1 MVKEH
6 ILSGGRTTTE
16 IVRIGNTVR
25 RPIGH
30 NSEFTHTLLKLLER
44 KRFDYSPRF
53 LGIDEKGRE
62 ILTFIKGSTPHE
74 NIKWTNDQLVT
85 IHVQYLVSVL
95 GIQIREAIYKI

>member
-6 ILSGGRTTTE
+6 ILSGGRTAAE

-25 RPIGH
+25 RQIGP
-30 NSEFTHTLLKLLER
+30 NSDFTHALLKLLER